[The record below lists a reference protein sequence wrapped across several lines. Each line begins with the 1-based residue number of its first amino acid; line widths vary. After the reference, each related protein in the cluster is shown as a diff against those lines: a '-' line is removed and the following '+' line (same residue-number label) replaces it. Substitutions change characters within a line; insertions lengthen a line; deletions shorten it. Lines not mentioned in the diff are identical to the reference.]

1 MNTTAILIGLGPLLG
16 WGLYPT
22 IASKIGGR
30 PVNQILGSTLGT
42 LIFAFVF
49 ALVNGMSLPTGM
61 DLVFSIL
68 SGVGWAIAQIITF
81 QSFTL
86 IGSSRAMPI
95 TTAFQLLGAS
105 LWGVFALGD
114 WPGMNAKLL
123 GGLALVLIILGAWM
137 TVWTEEKTQEKA
149 NVLKKAVLLL
159 AVGEIGYWAYSAAP
173 QATNIDGMHAFLPQ
187 AIGML
192 LVALV
197 YSVILSVKDKEK
209 SALAEAVSYKHIF
222 SGFFFAFAA
231 LTYLISAQP
240 DMNGLATGFIL
251 SQTSVVLA
259 TLTGIWFLGQK
270 KTKKEMTITII
281 GLVLILAAAAMTIIK
296 ALIRSCRFY
305 WINKRAS

>member
-1 MNTTAILIGLGPLLG
+1 ME
-16 WGLYPT
+16 
-22 IASKIGGR
+22 
-30 PVNQILGSTLGT
+30 
-42 LIFAFVF
+42 
-49 ALVNGMSLPTGM
+49 LPTGS
-61 DLVFSIL
+61 DLTFSIL

-105 LWGVFALGD
+105 LWGVFALGN
-114 WPGMNAKLL
+114 WPGATAKVL
-123 GGLALVLIILGAWM
+123 GAFALVLIILGAWM
-137 TVWTEEKTQEKA
+137 TVWTEKKNTEGS
-149 NVLKKAVLLL
+149 NLLKKAVLLL

-173 QATNIDGMHAFLPQ
+173 QATSIDGMHAFLPQ
-187 AIGML
+187 AIGMVI
-192 LVALV
+192 VAVV
-197 YSVILSVKDKEK
+197 YSAVLSFKEK
-209 SALAEAVSYKHIF
+209 SAFVEVVSYKHIF

-270 KTKKEMTITII
+270 KTKKEMTVTVI
-281 GLVLILAAAAMTIIK
+281 GLVLILAAATITVMI
-296 ALIRSCRFY
+296 
-305 WINKRAS
+305 

>member
-1 MNTTAILIGLGPLLG
+1 MNTTVLLIGLGPLLG

-42 LIFAFVF
+42 LIFAIVF
-49 ALVNGMSLPTGM
+49 ALYKGMELPTGS
-61 DLVFSIL
+61 DLTFSIL

-105 LWGVFALGD
+105 LWGVFALGN
-114 WPGMNAKLL
+114 WPGATAKVL
-123 GGLALVLIILGAWM
+123 GAFALVLIILGAWM
-137 TVWTEEKTQEKA
+137 TVWTEKKNTEGS
-149 NVLKKAVLLL
+149 NLLKKAVLLL

-173 QATNIDGMHAFLPQ
+173 QATSIDGMHAFLPQ
-187 AIGML
+187 AIGMVI
-192 LVALV
+192 VAVV
-197 YSVILSVKDKEK
+197 YSAVLSFKEK
-209 SALAEAVSYKHIF
+209 SAFVEVVSYKHIF

-270 KTKKEMTITII
+270 KTKKEMTVTVI
-281 GLVLILAAAAMTIIK
+281 GLVLILAAATITVMI
-296 ALIRSCRFY
+296 
-305 WINKRAS
+305 

>member
-1 MNTTAILIGLGPLLG
+1 MNATAILIGLGPLLG
-16 WGLYPT
+16 WGLFPT

-42 LIFAFVF
+42 LIFAIVF
-49 ALVNGMSLPTGM
+49 ALVNGMSFPTGM
-61 DLVFSIL
+61 DLFFSIL
-68 SGVGWAIAQIITF
+68 SGIGWATAQIITF

-86 IGSSRAMPI
+86 VGSSRAMPI

-105 LWGVFALGD
+105 LWGVLALGN
-114 WPGMNAKLL
+114 WPGATAKLI
-123 GGLALVLIILGAWM
+123 GAFALVLIILGAWM
-137 TVWTEEKTQEKA
+137 TVWSEEKTQEKA
-149 NVLKKAVLLL
+149 SVLKKAVILL
-159 AVGEIGYWAYSAAP
+159 AFGEIGYWAYSAAP
-173 QATNIDGMHAFLPQ
+173 QSTSIDGMHAFLPQ
-187 AIGML
+187 AIGMVI
-192 LVALV
+192 VAVV
-197 YSVILSVKDKEK
+197 YSVILTVKDKEK
-209 SALAEAVSYKHIF
+209 SPFAEVVSYKHIF

-281 GLVLILAAAAMTIIK
+281 GLVLILVAATMTVMI
-296 ALIRSCRFY
+296 
-305 WINKRAS
+305 

>member
-49 ALVNGMSLPTGM
+49 SFVNGISFPTGM
-61 DLVFSIL
+61 DLIFSIL

-123 GGLALVLIILGAWM
+123 GGFALILIILGAWM

-197 YSVILSVKDKEK
+197 YSVMLSVKDKEK
-209 SALAEAVSYKHIF
+209 SALTEAVSYKHIF

-240 DMNGLATGFIL
+240 NMNGLATGFIL

-270 KTKKEMTITII
+270 KTKKELTVTII
-281 GLVLILAAAAMTIIK
+281 GLVLILAAAAMTVMI
-296 ALIRSCRFY
+296 
-305 WINKRAS
+305 

>member
-1 MNTTAILIGLGPLLG
+1 MNTTALLIGLGPLLG

-42 LIFAFVF
+42 LIFAIVF
-49 ALVNGMSLPTGM
+49 ALYKGMELPTGS
-61 DLVFSIL
+61 DLTFSIL
-68 SGVGWAIAQIITF
+68 SGIGWAIAQIITF

-105 LWGVFALGD
+105 LWGVFALGN
-114 WPGMNAKLL
+114 WPGATAKVL
-123 GGLALVLIILGAWM
+123 GAFALVLIILGAWM
-137 TVWTEEKTQEKA
+137 TVWTEKKNTEGS
-149 NVLKKAVLLL
+149 NLLKKAVLLL

-173 QATNIDGMHAFLPQ
+173 QATSIDGMHAFLPQ
-187 AIGML
+187 AIGMVI
-192 LVALV
+192 VAVV
-197 YSVILSVKDKEK
+197 YSAVLSFKEK
-209 SALAEAVSYKHIF
+209 SAFVEVVSYKHIF

-270 KTKKEMTITII
+270 KTKKEMTVTVI
-281 GLVLILAAAAMTIIK
+281 GLVLILAAATITVMI
-296 ALIRSCRFY
+296 
-305 WINKRAS
+305 